1 MLYTVITPTLYEICF
16 TKNSRNFDLD
26 AFMLPTNSGKQQVN
40 TTYYKCLI
48 RFGRCTYNC
57 TKAPTGPLNRK
68 ALLDYIYEQAK
79 KTPDKVEYVPHVPGV
94 IRGTKWVPP
103 PQVTKDILVF
113 LNVFHIYLVLFLKVH
128 IWAQQSQWPKRS

>member
-1 MLYTVITPTLYEICF
+1 MY
-16 TKNSRNFDLD
+16 
-26 AFMLPTNSGKQQVN
+26 
-40 TTYYKCLI
+40 
-48 RFGRCTYNC
+48 FGRCTYNC

-103 PQVTKDILVF
+103 PQVTKDTLMFLIL
-113 LNVFHIYLVLFLKVH
+113 FHIYFGFVHKNAHLDPAEQIAPRRPKVQFCVW
-128 IWAQQSQWPKRS
+128 IA